1 MYQVK
6 VIADSLNPLGIR
18 LLTIQA
24 RYWRAI
30 HAELM
35 THRVF
40 SRNASSSRAIPV
52 EVMLAQVWNDP
63 AGPLHWGVN
72 QPGMQARAEMVGWR
86 RAAAGMLW
94 RGAAK
99 AACAFA
105 WSLMKLGAHKQVAN
119 RLLEPF
125 QYISVI
131 ISATEWDNF
140 FELRDHPDAQPEI
153 QHLAR
158 QIKAAVRGSWPQR
171 LSAGQWHLPYI
182 TEADHKAAY
191 KACKEGRIT
200 RDEPRV
206 GEIINLLI
214 KASVA
219 RCARVSY
226 LTHDG
231 QSPSLK
237 KDIALH
243 DKLVVAKPIHASP
256 AEHQAMA
263 RNDDEF
269 LRNFRGWSQ
278 YRVEVEATETVEA
291 EEAY

>member
-1 MYQVK
+1 MYDAK
-6 VIADSLNPLGIR
+6 IIADSFNPTGQRI
-18 LLTIQA
+18 TTVQT

-52 EVMLAQVWNDP
+52 STMLKQVWNDP

-72 QPGMQARAEMVGWR
+72 QAGMQARAEMVGWR

-105 WSLMKLGAHKQVAN
+105 WGLMKLGAHKQVAN

-131 ISATEWDNF
+131 ITATDWDNF
-140 FELRDHPDAQPEI
+140 FELRDHEDAQPEI

-158 QIKAAVRGSWPQR
+158 SIRAAMKDSWPKR
-171 LSAGQWHLPYI
+171 MAAGEWHLPYI
-182 TEADHKAAY
+182 VDSDYDAAY
-191 KACKEGRIT
+191 QICKKNRIT
-200 RDEPRV
+200 RDEPSYK
-206 GEIINLLI
+206 EIVTILL
-214 KASVA
+214 KLSVA
-219 RCARVSY
+219 RCARVSF

-231 QSPSLK
+231 ETPSVK
-237 KDIALH
+237 KDIQLH
-243 DKLVVAKPIHASP
+243 DRLVVARPIHASP

-263 RNDDEF
+263 RANNNRY
-269 LRNFRGWSQ
+269 RNLTGWMQ
-278 YRVEVEATETVEA
+278 YRVEL
-291 EEAY
+291 EEQLSMQG

>member
-1 MYQVK
+1 MYDSK
-6 VIADSLNPLGIR
+6 IIADSFNPTGQRI
-18 LLTIQA
+18 TTVQT

-52 EVMLAQVWNDP
+52 STMLKQVWNDP

-72 QPGMQARAEMVGWR
+72 QAGMQARAEMVGWR

-105 WSLMKLGAHKQVAN
+105 WGLMKLGAHKQVAN

-131 ISATEWDNF
+131 ITATDWDNF
-140 FELRDHPDAQPEI
+140 FELRDHEDAQPEI

-158 QIKAAVRGSWPQR
+158 SIRAAMKDSWPKR
-171 LSAGQWHLPYI
+171 MAAGEWHLPYI
-182 TEADHKAAY
+182 TDGDYDAAY
-191 KACKEGRIT
+191 QICKKNRIT
-200 RDEPRV
+200 RDEP
-206 GEIINLLI
+206 GYKEIVTILL
-214 KASVA
+214 KLSVA

-231 QSPSLK
+231 ETPSVK
-237 KDIALH
+237 KDIQLH
-243 DKLVVAKPIHASP
+243 DRLVVSRPIHASP
-256 AEHQAMA
+256 AEHQAVA
-263 RNDDEF
+263 KPNNYRYRN
-269 LRNFRGWSQ
+269 LIGWKQ
-278 YRVEVEATETVEA
+278 YRVEL
-291 EEAY
+291 EEQLAMQG

>member
-1 MYQVK
+1 MYEAK
-6 VIADSLNPLGIR
+6 IIADSFNPAGNRI
-18 LLTIQA
+18 TTVQT

-35 THRVF
+35 THRAF

-52 EVMLAQVWNDP
+52 QTMLKQVWKDP

-86 RAAAGMLW
+86 RAAAGALW

-99 AACAFA
+99 MACGFA
-105 WSLMKLGAHKQVAN
+105 WGLMKLGTHKQVAN

-131 ISATEWDNF
+131 ITATDWDNF
-140 FELRDHPDAQPEI
+140 FLLRDHEDAQPEI
-153 QHLAR
+153 QHLAKC
-158 QIKAAVRGSWPQR
+158 IKTAMNASFPRKLAAGD
-171 LSAGQWHLPYI
+171 WHLPYI
-182 TEADHKAAY
+182 TDEDREAAY
-191 KACKEGRIT
+191 IARKKNRIT
-200 RDEPRV
+200 RDEPNHE
-206 GEIINLLI
+206 EISALLV
-214 KASVA
+214 KLSVA

-231 QSPSLK
+231 KTPSLR
-237 KDIALH
+237 KDIELH
-243 DKLVVAKPIHASP
+243 DRLVVSRPIHASP

-263 RNDDEF
+263 MHGSLRYRN
-269 LRNFRGWSQ
+269 LVGWAQ
-278 YRVEVEATETVEA
+278 YRIELEKQV
-291 EEAY
+291 

>member
-18 LLTIQA
+18 LLTIQV

-35 THRVF
+35 THRAF

-52 EVMLAQVWNDP
+52 ETMLKQVWNDP
-63 AGPLHWGVN
+63 AGPLHWGIN

-86 RAAAGMLW
+86 RAMAGALW

-99 AACAFA
+99 AACTFA
-105 WSLMKLGAHKQVAN
+105 WGLMKLKAHKQVAN

-131 ISATEWDNF
+131 ITATDWDNF

-158 QIKAAVRGSWPQR
+158 QIKAAMAASYPKRIEDGD
-171 LSAGQWHLPYI
+171 WHLPYI
-182 TEADHKAAY
+182 REEDRKAAIRL
-191 KACKEGRIT
+191 CQEGRIT
-200 RDEPRV
+200 RDMPSE
-206 GEIINLLI
+206 EELLAVLR
-214 KASVA
+214 KVSVA

-231 QSPSLK
+231 SRPNFK
-237 KDIALH
+237 KDVELH
-243 DKLVVAKPIHASP
+243 DHLVVAKPIHASP

-263 RNDDEF
+263 TPTSCHF
-269 LRNFRGWSQ
+269 RNFRGWAQ
-278 YRVEVEATETVEA
+278 YRMDL
-291 EEAY
+291 EEAN